1 MPRETATPSSRE
13 HLIGVF
19 SEHSG
24 VKTRLSGRSARW
36 VFAAALAATGT
47 ALAFDESADGER
59 SLPRSVEAVAWKLTT
74 TYYATTNEPGAY
86 DVNLRGN
93 FGSHTGWVG
102 YYDQAGEFSQARV
115 GYEYNLSLPLT
126 QAVLSAQYASQGFF
140 GGSVTAE
147 VGGDFYALLGISRT
161 NEKPYFNLN
170 FDPNDAWT
178 FGLGARLPHDTSFM
192 LYQIHGEWI
201 AAGQRVTHAVYRTKP
216 TPDTR
221 VGIDAFY
228 KYGPLDSD
236 EGGTVRTAGVSVA
249 FDYKTWFARIAWDPK
264 VNFTPNDMVRVAVG
278 MRF

>member
-1 MPRETATPSSRE
+1 MSA
-13 HLIGVF
+13 
-19 SEHSG
+19 
-24 VKTRLSGRSARW
+24 RLSGRSARW
-36 VFAAALAATGT
+36 VFAAALGATGT
-47 ALAFDESADGER
+47 VLGFDESADGER
-59 SLPRSVEAVAWKLTT
+59 SLPRSGEAVAWKLTA
-74 TYYATTNEPGAY
+74 TYYATTSQAGAY

-102 YYDQAGEFSQARV
+102 YYDQPGEFSQARD
-115 GYEYNLSLPLT
+115 GYEYKLSLPLT
-126 QAVLSAQYASQGFF
+126 QAVLSAQYASQGFL
-140 GGSVTAE
+140 GGSVPAE
-147 VGGDFYALLGISRT
+147 VGGDFHGLLGISRT

-178 FGLGARLPHDTSFM
+178 LGLGARLPDDLNTSFM

-228 KYGPLDSD
+228 KYGPLDSV
-236 EGGTVRTAGVSVA
+236 EGGTVRAAGVAVA
-249 FDYKTWFARIAWDPK
+249 FDYKAWFARIAWDPN